1 MHVFNPILSKNFIY
15 SSLKLTDN
23 GLYYKNKVSEKY
35 DALSDDIYITDNPQE
50 ICNLLGLDL
59 DEVTSA
65 TLDEFFEMLLK
76 SDKFRFSRFQKERL
90 KVNNTVEL
98 FTELAD
104 YIEENRE
111 IINTEFNTVEFESFC
126 YINPKFME
134 AWEESNIWL
143 EGKNT
148 IGSKFNGRLIK
159 EFYTDYDMTTLSTTI
174 PMFKDSFQ
182 TKKEY
187 ELFVIQNNNDTIME
201 AFKNRTQQL

>member
-1 MHVFNPILSKNFIY
+1 
-15 SSLKLTDN
+15 
-23 GLYYKNKVSEKY
+23 
-35 DALSDDIYITDNPQE
+35 
-50 ICNLLGLDL
+50 
-59 DEVTSA
+59 
-65 TLDEFFEMLLK
+65 
-76 SDKFRFSRFQKERL
+76 
-90 KVNNTVEL
+90 
-98 FTELAD
+98 
-104 YIEENRE
+104 
-111 IINTEFNTVEFESFC
+111 
-126 YINPKFME
+126 ME